1 MVISKVQRATKGK
14 VERRNGANEVTA
26 RPARRA
32 TKLPVGERR
41 AQLLECAVRV
51 FASKGL
57 SAAGHTDVAAEAG
70 VAVPTVFDYFPT
82 RTDLIV
88 AVVNEV
94 ERFILSRAREAATAQ
109 PTISKQLIAVLRDFT
124 DSFDTHPEY
133 PMIWVNW
140 GSAFQEEVWP
150 LYRQFVEGTIRL
162 HRDIMKAARK
172 RGEQLSDV
180 DPEMSAYLFIGAATT
195 IIQMKMEQ
203 RDSRSIA
210 RYMETVIHGALHQS

>member
-1 MVISKVQRATKGK
+1 MVTSTVRRLAKGK
-14 VERRNGANEVTA
+14 ATPKQKDAIV
-26 RPARRA
+26 PARRA
-32 TKLPVGERR
+32 AKLSVSQRR
-41 AQLLECAVRV
+41 AQLLECAIRV
-51 FASKGL
+51 FARKGL
-57 SAAGHTDVAAEAG
+57 SAAGHADVAAEAG

-82 RTDLIV
+82 RSDLVV

-94 ERFILSRAREAATAQ
+94 ERFILGRARDAASAQ
-109 PTISKQLIAVLRDFT
+109 PTISKQLIAVLHDFT

-133 PMIWVNW
+133 AMLWVNW
-140 GSAFQEEVWP
+140 GASFQDEVWS

-172 RGEQLSDV
+172 RGERLSDV

-210 RYMETVIHGALHQS
+210 RYMETIIHGALHQS